1 MVYSGQVF
9 SKRALTMPNELQIQI
24 KELLAKM
31 TQTELAER
39 IGCGQP
45 VISLLASGHRG
56 SRISYD
62 LAMRIQKVYWEQKQ
76 S

>member
-1 MVYSGQVF
+1 
-9 SKRALTMPNELQIQI
+9 MPNELQIQI

-31 TQTELAER
+31 TQTKMAER

-45 VISLLASGHRG
+45 VISLLASGQRG

-62 LAMRIQKVYWEQKQ
+62 LAMRIQKVYWEQEQ

>member
-1 MVYSGQVF
+1 M
-9 SKRALTMPNELQIQI
+9 MPNDLQMQI
-24 KELLAKM
+24 KELLATM

-45 VISLLASGHRG
+45 VISLLASGQRG